1 MLKHIALRA
10 EIFSN
15 AMKKK
20 TDRFEWLLKQMRSM
34 KCIILTYNS
43 NTHVGMVM
51 ITNFRGRAITL
62 PGNDKDVFMVSNTNE

>member
-34 KCIILTYNS
+34 KCIILTYN
-43 NTHVGMVM
+43 
-51 ITNFRGRAITL
+51 L
-62 PGNDKDVFMVSNTNE
+62 